1 MNSKLEKLYYNPEN
15 PGSFSGFETFYLNN
29 NKEIKIPKKKLKAWF
44 ESQEAYTL
52 HQKKRKNFP
61 RNKFIVSGINDTLQ
75 GDLIDISKLEWHN
88 NAFKWLLVLI
98 DIFSKK
104 AWVVALKNKTN
115 SEIVRGLT
123 EIFSKFKE
131 MPKRLQTDQ
140 GLEFLGKE
148 TRDFLKKLG
157 IHLYFIHS
165 DKKAA
170 IVERFNRTLKEKM
183 WRFFSKNKTKRYIDD
198 LDKLVESY
206 NNTFHRAIRMKPNE
220 VSKQNESSVF
230 FNLYGENKR
239 LQKEQKNEKQFLIS
253 KNKKKISSK
262 KFQDSNIKF
271 RIGDLVRI
279 SKNKH
284 IFEKGYTANWSSDIF
299 SVFRVNLS
307 EKITYKLKDQAGE
320 LLNGIYYKEELQKVF
335 QENNFDKIE
344 KIIRTRKS
352 KKNGVEYLVK
362 WTGLS
367 SDYNTWTSTLQ

>member
-1 MNSKLEKLYYNPEN
+1 MNSKLENLYYNPEV

-29 NKEIKIPKKKLKAWF
+29 KKKINIPKKKLKGWF

-88 NAFKWLLVLI
+88 NGFKWLLVLI

-104 AWVVALKNKTN
+104 SWVVALKNKTN

-148 TRDFLKKLG
+148 TKDFLKQLG
-157 IHLYFIHS
+157 IHLYFIYS

-183 WRFFSKNKTKRYIDD
+183 WRFFTKNKTKRYIDV
-198 LDKLVESY
+198 LDKLVDSY
-206 NNTFHRAIRMKPNE
+206 NNTFHRAILMKPNE

-239 LQKEQKNEKQFLIS
+239 LQQKNEKNKLLITK
-253 KNKKKISSK
+253 KNIKKIHKNNFNRKFSK
-262 KFQDSNIKF
+262 IKF
-271 RIGDLVRI
+271 RVGDLVRI

-284 IFEKGYTANWSSDIF
+284 IFEKGYTANWSSDVF
-299 SVFRVNLS
+299 SIYKINLNQ
-307 EKITYKLKDQAGE
+307 KITYKLKDQSGDI
-320 LLNGIYYKEELQKVF
+320 LNGIY
-335 QENNFDKIE
+335 
-344 KIIRTRKS
+344 
-352 KKNGVEYLVK
+352 
-362 WTGLS
+362 
-367 SDYNTWTSTLQ
+367 